1 MFLDWLRG
9 LAAVIMLQG
18 HTFHSFLRPEFH
30 EHGWYRYS
38 QFLGGQ
44 AAAVFLFVTG
54 ITYGLGMAKR
64 VHLPPMQRVMAALR
78 RARYLFLIGIAFRVQ
93 MYLFGLPGSRLA
105 DLLIVDIL
113 NLMGVAAALLAF
125 VAWFEDSLRR
135 LRMAALAGVLIA
147 GFAPLVADLD
157 VSGLPKLLRDYLVP
171 GPTFSI
177 FPWASYL
184 AFGLAAGNAIPLIAR
199 SAWNRVL
206 QWAAL
211 SGLTLIAAAL
221 TLSGFEYSLY
231 PSPEFWIDSPGLVA
245 CKMGALFLMAAGAYL
260 WTEYLSPSGTSW
272 VRLLGVTSLP
282 VYWVHVEL
290 VYGQAT
296 LWLHQKLTPLECL
309 LASAVVV
316 VLMIGMAWAIRRLPW
331 RQWWR
336 DRTARFRA
344 GPVEADR
351 PPAAVPGMRGGA

>member
-1 MFLDWLRG
+1 LTPSATKERIVFLDWLRG

-18 HTFHSFLRPEFH
+18 HTFHSFLRPEFY

-64 VHLPPMQRVMAALR
+64 ADLPPMQRVLAALR
-78 RARYLFLIGIAFRVQ
+78 RARYLFLIGIAFRAQ

-113 NLMGVAAALLAF
+113 NLMGAAAALLAF
-125 VAWFEDSLRR
+125 VALFEDALRR
-135 LRMAALAGVLIA
+135 MRMAALAGVLIA
-147 GFAPLVADLD
+147 GVAPLVADLD
-157 VSGLPKLLRDYLVP
+157 TSALPKFLRDYLVP

-177 FPWASYL
+177 FPWAAYL
-184 AFGLAAGNAIPLIAR
+184 AFGLAAGNAIPLVGRAG
-199 SAWNRVL
+199 WDRVL
-206 QWAAL
+206 QWASL
-211 SGLTLIAAAL
+211 GGLAVIAAAL
-221 TLSGFEYSLY
+221 TLSDYEYSLY

-260 WTEYLSPSGTSW
+260 WTEYLSPSGRSW

-290 VYGQAT
+290 VYGQST
-296 LWLHQKLTPLECL
+296 LWLHQRLTPLQCVF
-309 LASAVVV
+309 ASAAL
-316 VLMIGMAWAIRRLPW
+316 VLLMVGMAWAIRRLPW

-336 DRTARFRA
+336 ERTARFRSQPAEA
-344 GPVEADR
+344 G
-351 PPAAVPGMRGGA
+351 